1 MSSYARISATIAA
14 FLCMAFGMSA
24 IYVGSL
30 SVFLGPVSASMG
42 WGVSV
47 FTLVFTVSA
56 YIGAFSTP
64 FSGRLIDRVGVRIPV
79 TIGAA
84 TFALG
89 LFGLSRIHATGFVFW
104 ASAVC
109 IGIGAALAGP
119 VAHVRVVSSWW
130 GTNRAL
136 ALGLVIAVAPALSQ
150 SLVAPVARWLI
161 DAFGWRTAYEVLAAA
176 VLVVGCISALFF
188 LKVRSAD
195 AAPDSPTAAT
205 PSPAVLEGVP
215 ANQAYRSRTFW
226 TLTAAECLATS
237 SLIGTQA
244 HMVQWFTGRGVTGS
258 TATFLVSL
266 MAVSGMVG
274 VLFSGS
280 LTDRIRSHRVA
291 AVLYTLPTISLA
303 LLLAAGSTLWMLGV
317 GVVLMGCA
325 LSAVT
330 LLLPYLVTRYF
341 GLRAS
346 AEIFGISLAC
356 SMISIGSGP
365 TLIGIGFDTSGSY
378 TLPISLA
385 VAATTV
391 SALLMFSLKPYT
403 YAVVKPAP
411 RDAARTHTIP
421 GVTDTRLSGQEAT
434 P

>member
-1 MSSYARISATIAA
+1 MSSYPRISATVAA
-14 FLCMAFGMSA
+14 FFCMSFGMSA

-79 TIGAA
+79 TIGIA

-89 LFGLSRIHATGFVFW
+89 LFGLSRIHSTGFVFW

-130 GTNRAL
+130 DTNRAL
-136 ALGLVIAVAPALSQ
+136 ALGLVVAVAPSLSQ

-176 VLVVGCISALFF
+176 VLVVGCTSALFF

-195 AAPDSPTAAT
+195 TTTDSPAAVT
-205 PSPAVLEGVP
+205 PVFEGVP
-215 ANQAYRSRTFW
+215 AKRAYRSRTFW

-244 HMVQWFTGRGVTGS
+244 HMVHWFTGRGVTGA

-291 AVLYTLPTISLA
+291 AVLYTLPAISLA

-325 LSAVT
+325 LTAVT

-356 SMISIGSGP
+356 SMLSIGTGP

-378 TLPISLA
+378 MLPISLA

-391 SALLMFSLKPYT
+391 SALLMFSLKPYI

-411 RDAARTHTIP
+411 RDAGRTHTVP
-421 GVTDTRLSGQEAT
+421 GLTDTRLSGQEAT